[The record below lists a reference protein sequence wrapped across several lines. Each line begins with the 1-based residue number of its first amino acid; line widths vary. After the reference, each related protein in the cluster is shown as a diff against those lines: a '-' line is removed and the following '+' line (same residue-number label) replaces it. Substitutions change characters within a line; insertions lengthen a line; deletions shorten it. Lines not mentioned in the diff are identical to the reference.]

1 MLSAALKGCA
11 TDMRSALTFVCIA
24 LLAAATRAQPR
35 AAHRI
40 IFDTDFALPPQDDGL
55 ALAFALN
62 SPEFDIVGITT
73 VAGNYNLAR
82 ANADVLRML
91 EIAGRTNIGVHA
103 GARRPLAHEADEYA
117 RTHYGSWWSDA
128 PAPAPPGGFART
140 TLQAEPA
147 ADFIAR
153 TVTASPGEIEIL
165 AIGPLTNVAT
175 AIRQQPAVARAIKR
189 ITIMGGAIASLPD
202 GGGNATPNAEFNFWV
217 DPEAARI
224 VLRSGVPI
232 VLSPLNVSRKTEFDK
247 AAFERIAAAK
257 TPIAKL
263 VAAQMAP
270 RYARDPN
277 YRPHMYD
284 EVAAASLVDP
294 SIVKTKAMVVDVDDH
309 HGIDYGTSIGADA
322 PWPGAEGASRIQ
334 VQYDID
340 NTRFMTLFVDRI
352 AGSPEGLRYEQE
364 ARR

>member
-1 MLSAALKGCA
+1 VRGAAVLL
-11 TDMRSALTFVCIA
+11 LTAMV
-24 LLAAATRAQPR
+24 LAPAVHGQPAR
-35 AAHRI
+35 AHRI

-62 SPEFDIVGITT
+62 SPELDIVGITT

-91 EIAGRTNIGVHA
+91 EISGRTNIRVHA
-103 GARRPLAHEADEYA
+103 GARRPLAHDVDEYA

-128 PAPAPPGGFART
+128 PAPAPPGGFAKIAV
-140 TLQAEPA
+140 QAESA

-165 AIGPLTNVAT
+165 AIGPLTNIAT
-175 AIRQQPAVARAIKR
+175 AIRQQPAAARAIKR

-217 DPEAARI
+217 DPEAARA

-232 VLSPLNVSRKTEFDK
+232 VLSPLNVSRKTAFDK
-247 AAFERIAAAK
+247 AAFDRIAAAK
-257 TPIAKL
+257 TPIAQL
-263 VAAQMAP
+263 VAAQMGP
-270 RYARDPN
+270 RYVRDAT

-284 EVAAASLVDP
+284 EVAAASVVDS
-294 SIVKTKAMVVDVDDH
+294 SIVKTKPMIVDVDDH
-309 HGIDYGTSIGADA
+309 HGIDYGTSIDADA
-322 PWPGAEGASRIQ
+322 PWPGAEGASRVQ

-340 NTRFMTLFVDRI
+340 NARFMTLFVDRI
-352 AGSPEGLRYEQE
+352 VRQ
-364 ARR
+364 